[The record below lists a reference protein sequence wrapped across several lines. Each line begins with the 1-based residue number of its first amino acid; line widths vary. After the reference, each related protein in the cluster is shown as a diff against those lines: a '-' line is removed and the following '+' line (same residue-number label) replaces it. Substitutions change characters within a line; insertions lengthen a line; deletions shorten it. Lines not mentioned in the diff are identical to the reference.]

1 MRYAAIVLVLAGCAH
16 DGWRALTPA
25 EVRAEKKACRA
36 VGMEPEL
43 IREKGRVMWVTCVE
57 SEKARKALGVE

>member
-1 MRYAAIVLVLAGCAH
+1 MKAAILCILLAGCAH

-43 IREKGRVMWVTCVE
+43 VKEGKRVMWVTCKE
-57 SEKARKALGVE
+57 RGGQQG